1 MIRRPLRAALL
12 GAALLALPLPV
23 AVTPAQ
29 AQWTV
34 FDPWNYAQNI
44 LSAARALDQINNQI
58 ASLQNEAQMLINQAR
73 NLASLPYSS
82 LMRLQQ
88 SFARTQQLIAR
99 AQRLAY
105 EVTDIERAF
114 TQGYGS
120 AASLGSSQQMFAN
133 ARERWQT
140 SVAGFQDALL
150 TQATVVGNLTGTR
163 AEIEALIGQSQG
175 ATGALQAAQ
184 AGNQLLALQ
193 SQQIADLTALL
204 AAQGRAQA
212 LEAARVASGEERCQV
227 CDLLGLKGQELVACL
242 RRLERSGR
250 ALALADQRLD
260 LGAGAGEVADHRRLG
275 HQRVLE
281 AGDGGLPALARTG
294 EHLLARA
301 ERGAAAV
308 ALGEGAL
315 NVGDLVGESLGAGD
329 QLLGLVEG
337 LLKAGERR
345 VGQAREV
352 ARLVDQHLRLVLER
366 GDLVVDLVQR
376 AGGGEDVLRVVPR
389 VEDRPLR
396 LGGRDRDGER
406 QAEEGRA
413 EKHGAERAADHG
425 VESSGGSGRSSAAQ
439 SRPRRS
445 SQARA
450 KPARPWVARVSAM
463 AAWSVLEEAAQK
475 ASATSESPSSKSRL
489 PRRDWQ

>member
-1 MIRRPLRAALL
+1 MIRCPFRAALL

-73 NLASLPYSS
+73 NLASLPYST
-82 LMRLQQ
+82 LARLQQ
-88 SFARTQQLIAR
+88 SFNQTQQLIAR

-114 TQGYGS
+114 TQGYGGS
-120 AASLGSSQQMFAN
+120 ASLGSSQQMFAN

-140 SVAGFQDALL
+140 SVAGFQDALM

-212 LEAARVASGEERCQV
+212 LEAARVASGEE
-227 CDLLGLKGQELVACL
+227 
-242 RRLERSGR
+242 
-250 ALALADQRLD
+250 
-260 LGAGAGEVADHRRLG
+260 
-275 HQRVLE
+275 
-281 AGDGGLPALARTG
+281 
-294 EHLLARA
+294 
-301 ERGAAAV
+301 
-308 ALGEGAL
+308 
-315 NVGDLVGESLGAGD
+315 
-329 QLLGLVEG
+329 
-337 LLKAGERR
+337 
-345 VGQAREV
+345 QARE
-352 ARLVDQHLRLVLER
+352 QLER
-366 GDLVVDLVQR
+366 FLAPG
-376 AGGGEDVLRVVPR
+376 AGYQPG
-389 VEDRPLR
+389 
-396 LGGRDRDGER
+396 
-406 QAEEGRA
+406 
-413 EKHGAERAADHG
+413 
-425 VESSGGSGRSSAAQ
+425 AAQ
-439 SRPRRS
+439 MFHGR
-445 SQARA
+445 
-450 KPARPWVARVSAM
+450 
-463 AAWSVLEEAAQK
+463 
-475 ASATSESPSSKSRL
+475 
-489 PRRDWQ
+489 